1 MPEGFCK
8 RCDYSLSGVTSAC
21 PECGLPFDPLKPE
34 TYSRVPHARR
44 RRILRRL
51 AWAVLILTVAVI
63 LSPRRVE
70 RLEFS
75 WFNPGKLTA
84 TTRTRWEVV
93 APSFLPFHYPHW
105 TTGARTKQVE
115 PGGLVV
121 VAQKGWEL
129 RCFYPVHAG
138 SYTGALG
145 MPSPGFRELG
155 CINNTDI
162 LPENLDTLTDML
174 VYGVGTGGR
183 IVIANHAILEKPT
196 PDTK

>member
-8 RCDYSLSGVTSAC
+8 RCDYPLSGVTSAC
-21 PECGLPFDPLKPE
+21 PECGLPFDPLKAE

-44 RRILRRL
+44 RRILGRL
-51 AWAVLILTVAVI
+51 AWAVLILAVAVI

-93 APSFLPFHYPHW
+93 APSFLPFRYPHW

-115 PGGLVV
+115 P
-121 VAQKGWEL
+121 
-129 RCFYPVHAG
+129 
-138 SYTGALG
+138 
-145 MPSPGFRELG
+145 
-155 CINNTDI
+155 
-162 LPENLDTLTDML
+162 
-174 VYGVGTGGR
+174 
-183 IVIANHAILEKPT
+183 
-196 PDTK
+196 